1 MPDGTPEGLGRRIAR
16 LRNEHGLTQQEVAGR
31 LALSRNAVSHME
43 TGLSHP
49 SERTVVLLAGLFHLE
64 PHDLVAGTDYPPA
77 KADRL
82 PLVAPRYT
90 AIEARLLRLDAELA
104 LIDRLG
110 ADEAAVERAALITE
124 LEALERASFDPG
136 ERAQLAG
143 AVLYVGATSVRNR
156 S

>member
-1 MPDGTPEGLGRRIAR
+1 MPTDSTESLGRRIAG
-16 LRNEHGLTQQEVAGR
+16 LRNDHGYTQQELAGR

-43 TGLSHP
+43 TGLSLP
-49 SERTVVLLAGLFHLE
+49 SERTVVLLAGLFRLE
-64 PHDLVAGTDYPPA
+64 PHELVEGTDYPSA

-82 PLVAPRYT
+82 PLIAPRYT
-90 AIEARLLRLDAELA
+90 AVEARLHRLDVELA
-104 LIDRLG
+104 LIDRLEP
-110 ADEAAVERAALITE
+110 DEALAERAGLVAE
-124 LEALERASFDPG
+124 LEAMERASFDPG